1 MKFINYLES
10 ITGIGI
16 YPLIGLVIFVLFFT
30 AVSIYLIKGSKYHF
44 DEVSRIPLDLK
55 ENVENANNKIID

>member
-16 YPLIGLVIFVLFFT
+16 YPLASLMIFFLFFV
-30 AVSIYLIKGSKYHF
+30 AVGIYVIKANKEHINK
-44 DEVSRIPLDLK
+44 VKQIPLD
-55 ENVENANNKIID
+55 I

>member
-16 YPLIGLVIFVLFFT
+16 YPLIALMIFVLFFT
-30 AVSIYLIKGSKYHF
+30 AVSIYLIKGNKYHF
-44 DEVSRIPLDLK
+44 EKVSRIPLDTDK
-55 ENVENANNKIID
+55 ETENKIID

>member
-16 YPLIGLVIFVLFFT
+16 YPLISLIIFFGFFTVVGIFV
-30 AVSIYLIKGSKYHF
+30 IKGRKEYF
-44 DEVSRIPLDLK
+44 EYLRNIPI
-55 ENVENANNKIID
+55 NNQNDQL

>member
-16 YPLIGLVIFVLFFT
+16 YPLISLIIFFGFFV
-30 AVSIYLIKGSKYHF
+30 AVGIYVIKGRKEYF
-44 DEVSRIPLDLK
+44 EYLRNIPI
-55 ENVENANNKIID
+55 NVNNDKD

>member
-16 YPLIGLVIFVLFFT
+16 YPLTALMIFVLFFL
-30 AVSIYLIKGSKYHF
+30 AVSIYLVRGSKFHF
-44 DEVSRIPLDLK
+44 DEVSRIPL
-55 ENVENANNKIID
+55 NADETSNADSTQVI

>member
-16 YPLIGLVIFVLFFT
+16 YPLISLIVFVVFFGLVTLYV
-30 AVSIYLIKGSKYHF
+30 IKGNKKHF
-44 DEVSRIPLDLK
+44 DELSNLPVN
-55 ENVENANNKIID
+55 ENETN

>member
-16 YPLIGLVIFVLFFT
+16 YPLVSLFIFVLFFI
-30 AVSIYLIKGSKYHF
+30 AVTIYALKADKNYILKIKN
-44 DEVSRIPLDLK
+44 IP
-55 ENVENANNKIID
+55 IDNSETEKK

>member
-16 YPLIGLVIFVLFFT
+16 YPLISLIVFVAFFILVSFYV
-30 AVSIYLIKGSKYHF
+30 IKGNKKHFEKLSKLPINEK
-44 DEVSRIPLDLK
+44 D
-55 ENVENANNKIID
+55 

>member
-16 YPLIGLVIFVLFFT
+16 YPMASLLIFFGFF
-30 AVSIYLIKGSKYHF
+30 AIVGIYVIKGRKEYFEYLSN
-44 DEVSRIPLDLK
+44 IPI
-55 ENVENANNKIID
+55 NNKS